1 MSATLTPTSASR
13 RSSFMAKIT
22 KKKKP

>member
-22 KKKKP
+22 KKP

>member
-22 KKKKP
+22 KKKP